1 MKTLFV
7 IMSFIFMNEV
17 TSLTVVRLFSFPHTL
32 FSIVLTKEY
41 DFSCVFPG
49 VGVIMKLMS

>member
-32 FSIVLTKEY
+32 FSIVLTEEY